1 MNESKIP
8 GTVYAHIVQT
18 LIRAYRML
26 YYIDLETEEYTEYRI
41 DEKTDTLIETKS
53 KTNFFDRCL
62 EIVPKHIHPDDRE
75 LYIKA
80 INRENILKTLERDK
94 TFMLTFKAVIDGRE
108 TYANTKAALV
118 PGNERYLVIGVS
130 NVDKQTKQRKL
141 DERLQEERIAYTR
154 INALTG
160 DFICIYVI
168 IPESGLYREYSATDA
183 FREYKLPRE
192 GEDFFAASRENGK
205 KVVYPA
211 DLDRYLAFFTR
222 ENIMEEVERS
232 GMFAMT
238 YRLIIGGKPT
248 YVRLRAAMVEEKDG
262 PRLIVGINNID
273 SAVRQEEEYEKRL
286 ASARREANRDAL
298 TGVKNRHAYLDS
310 EARLDRQI
318 VKHRVSD
325 FAIVILDVN
334 DLKRINDTKGHLAG
348 DQYLRDACGI
358 ICNIFK
364 HSPVFRVG
372 GDEFAVIVQDNDYE
386 HIDELMGMMNEHNL
400 KAVKDGGIVIACA
413 MSRFNNDVCVAQ
425 VFERADIEM
434 YKNKNDLKSIK

>member
-94 TFMLTFKAVIDGRE
+94 TFMLTFKAIVDGRE
-108 TYANTKAALV
+108 TFANVKAALV

-205 KVVYPA
+205 KVVYPG

-222 ENIMEEVERS
+222 ENIMEEVACS
-232 GMFAMT
+232 GYVYDDIQADH
-238 YRLIIGGKPT
+238 RRKADLCAAESGDGRGKGRTP
-248 YVRLRAAMVEEKDG
+248 
-262 PRLIVGINNID
+262 
-273 SAVRQEEEYEKRL
+273 S
-286 ASARREANRDAL
+286 
-298 TGVKNRHAYLDS
+298 
-310 EARLDRQI
+310 DRGYQ
-318 VKHRVSD
+318 
-325 FAIVILDVN
+325 
-334 DLKRINDTKGHLAG
+334 
-348 DQYLRDACGI
+348 
-358 ICNIFK
+358 
-364 HSPVFRVG
+364 
-372 GDEFAVIVQDNDYE
+372 
-386 HIDELMGMMNEHNL
+386 
-400 KAVKDGGIVIACA
+400 
-413 MSRFNNDVCVAQ
+413 
-425 VFERADIEM
+425 
-434 YKNKNDLKSIK
+434 

>member
-18 LIRAYRML
+18 LIRAYKML

-75 LYIKA
+75 MYIKA
-80 INRENILKTLERDK
+80 INRENLLKTLERDK
-94 TFMLTFKAVIDGRE
+94 TFMLTFKAIVDGRE
-108 TYANTKAALV
+108 TFANVKAALV
-118 PGNERYLVIGVS
+118 PGSERYLVVGVS

-168 IPESGLYREYSATDA
+168 VPESGLYREYSATDS
-183 FREYKLPRE
+183 FREYKLPKE

-222 ENIMEEVERS
+222 ENIMEEVARR
-232 GMFAMT
+232 GMFTMT
-238 YRLIIGGKPT
+238 YRLIISGKPT
-248 YVRLRAAMVEEKDG
+248 YVRLRATMVEEKDG

-298 TGVKNRHAYLDS
+298 TGVKNRHAYLDA

-318 VKHRVSD
+318 VKHRVSE
-325 FAIVILDVN
+325 FAIVIMDVN
-334 DLKRINDTKGHLAG
+334 DLKRINDTQGHLAG
-348 DQYLRDACGI
+348 DQYLRDASSI

-413 MSRFNNDVCVAQ
+413 MSRFDNDVCVAQ